1 MNCNTV
7 ILGGGV
13 AGWLT
18 ALVIKKSKP
27 GMNIIKDTI
36 SDKSRNILL

>member
-27 GMNIIKDTI
+27 GMNITVCLLYT
-36 SDKSRNILL
+36 SDAADE